1 MSKFILGSGS
11 PIRLELLKKINFY
24 PDIVEPSNI
33 DETPLKKEKP
43 IDYVKRIAKS
53 KAYALHGKYFGE
65 VILCADTIASTE
77 SRIIQKP
84 KDDEEIKK
92 FLKHYSNRN
101 VKTIT
106 SVFMIT
112 ADNKEVQKIV
122 ETKIKFKTLN
132 QRDIDEY
139 VNGGY
144 GRGKAGG
151 LAIESLADSFI
162 IKIVGSY
169 SNILGLPLYET
180 RNMLI
185 SAGVKS
191 KTQ

>member
-1 MSKFILGSGS
+1 
-11 PIRLELLKKINFY
+11 
-24 PDIVEPSNI
+24 
-33 DETPLKKEKP
+33 
-43 IDYVKRIAKS
+43 
-53 KAYALHGKYFGE
+53 
-65 VILCADTIASTE
+65 
-77 SRIIQKP
+77 
-84 KDDEEIKK
+84 
-92 FLKHYSNRN
+92 
-101 VKTIT
+101 
-106 SVFMIT
+106 MIT
-112 ADNKEVQKIV
+112 ADNKEVQKTV

-191 KTQ
+191 KEQ

>member
-1 MSKFILGSGS
+1 MSKFVLGSGS
-11 PIRLELLKKINFY
+11 QVRLELLEKINFC
-24 PDIVEPSNI
+24 PDIIEPANI

-53 KAYALHGKYFGE
+53 KAYALHSKYFGE

-84 KDDEEIKK
+84 KDDEEIRK

-112 ADNKEVQKIV
+112 ADNKEVQKTV

-162 IKIVGSY
+162 IKIVGSH
-169 SNILGLPLYET
+169 SNILGLPLYEA

-191 KTQ
+191 KEQ

>member
-65 VILCADTIASTE
+65 VILCADTIISIE

-84 KDDEEIKK
+84 KNDEEIRM
-92 FLKHYSNRN
+92 FLQYYSNRN
-101 VKTIT
+101 VKAIT

-112 ADNKEVQKIV
+112 SDNKEVQRTV
-122 ETKIKFKTLN
+122 ETKMKFKTLN
-132 QRDIDEY
+132 QRDIEEY
-139 VNGGY
+139 IKGGY
-144 GRGKAGG
+144 GMGKSGG
-151 LAIESLADSFI
+151 LAIGTLAGSFI
-162 IKIVGSY
+162 KKIVGSY
-169 SNILGLPLYET
+169 FNVLGLPLYET

-191 KTQ
+191 KE